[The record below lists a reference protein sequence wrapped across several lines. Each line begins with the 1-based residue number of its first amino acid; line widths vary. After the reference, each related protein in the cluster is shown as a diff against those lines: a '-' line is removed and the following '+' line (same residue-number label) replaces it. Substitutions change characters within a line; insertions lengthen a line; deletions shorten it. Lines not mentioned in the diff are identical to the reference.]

1 MLIVTDVNTYNQLQF
16 YISNY
21 RIYNVSSM
29 SMNYTKLDVYPTP
42 QFVYQ
47 TVQLQNA
54 VDANDRIYNMDQM
67 YADMLMNDVNMFTS
81 LMQIV
86 RDLYYGFNV
95 ILLVYREE
103 KVFDGLTE
111 SLCKFIQQ
119 RYGYNYQLVN
129 TVDDYNSRDDSSFS
143 VGGIMNF
150 DIDNKRYLEILAQV
164 QPKTF
169 MDENIAAKNG
179 WII

>member
-1 MLIVTDVNTYNQLQF
+1 MLIVTDVNVYNQLQF

-21 RIYNVSSM
+21 KIYNVSSM
-29 SMNYTKLDVYPTP
+29 SMNYTKLDIYPTS

-47 TVQLQNA
+47 IAQLQNT

-67 YADMLMNDVNMFTS
+67 YADMLMNDINMFTG

-119 RYGYNYQLVN
+119 RYGYNYQLIN

-143 VGGIMNF
+143 VAGIMNL
-150 DIDNKRYLEILAQV
+150 DIDNKKYLDILARF

-169 MDENIAAKNG
+169 IDENIAAKNG
-179 WII
+179 WIV